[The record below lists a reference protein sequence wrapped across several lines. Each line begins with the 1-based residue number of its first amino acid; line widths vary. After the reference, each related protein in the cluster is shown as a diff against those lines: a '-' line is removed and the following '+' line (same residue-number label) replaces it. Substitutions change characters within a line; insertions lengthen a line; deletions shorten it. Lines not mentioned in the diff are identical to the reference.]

1 VRIAV
6 NLLWL
11 VPGGVGGSEEY
22 VTRQLQALAETD
34 QDQLSLFALPG
45 LAKAHPR
52 LAAKV
57 DIIEAPIDGRRRELR
72 VLVERTWLT
81 WRLRRAR
88 FDVVHHAGGTVPW
101 GSPGPI
107 VTTMHDIQYV
117 VFPETFSPWKLRYL
131 RRVVPAS
138 MKRSDIVVTPS
149 RFVADTI
156 ARAFAVPPERLVV
169 APNAVPDM
177 RTPTVVAT
185 LRERYRLSGPVVLFP
200 AITYRHK
207 NHTVLLRAIQPI
219 MRADPTL
226 RLVLLG
232 GRGPFERE
240 VQAEVDRL
248 GIGSQVVRPGRVP
261 NDDLHGL
268 IALADVLAFPSRYE
282 GFGIPVLEA
291 MAAGCPVIASSAT
304 ALPEAVGDAGLLV
317 DPDDVSGWTAALEQV
332 LSNHTLSARLR
343 ANGYR
348 RAAEFTPERSAAGLR
363 EAYVRALGGQA

>member
-1 VRIAV
+1 VRVAV

-22 VTRQLQALAETD
+22 VTRQLEALAET
-34 QDQLSLFALPG
+34 QDDRLTLFAVSG
-45 LAKAHPR
+45 LAEAHPR

-57 DIIEAPIDGRRRELR
+57 DIIEAPINGRRRELR
-72 VLVERTWLT
+72 ILIERTWLT
-81 WRLRRAR
+81 WRLRRGR

-131 RRVVPAS
+131 RRAVPAA
-138 MKRSDIVVTPS
+138 MRRTNIVVTPS

-156 ARAFAVPPERLVV
+156 ARAFHVPPQRLVV
-169 APNAVPDM
+169 APNAVPD
-177 RTPTVVAT
+177 TGTLTSPEV
-185 LRERYRLSGPVVLFP
+185 LRERYRLAGPVVLFP

-207 NHTVLLRAIQPI
+207 NHAVLLRAIKPL
-219 MRADPTL
+219 MLADSTL

-232 GRGPFERE
+232 GRGPFEAD
-240 VQAEVDRL
+240 VQADIDRL

-261 NDDLHGL
+261 SEDLHGL
-268 IALADVLAFPSRYE
+268 FALAGALAFPSRYE

-291 MAAGCPVIASSAT
+291 MAAGCPVIAASAT

-317 DPDDVSGWTAALEQV
+317 APDDVPGWTAALEQV
-332 LSNHTLSARLR
+332 LGNATLSARLR
-343 ANGYR
+343 TNGYR

-363 EAYVRALGGQA
+363 EAYVRARGGQA